1 LRQAC
6 ERFLLTN
13 GRSAARPALLEY
25 FSEQE
30 ARMPATDDFDIDEA
44 AAMDFGEPAGPEL
57 LEQFEAVAWSQECAD
72 AGVS

>member
-1 LRQAC
+1 
-6 ERFLLTN
+6 
-13 GRSAARPALLEY
+13 
-25 FSEQE
+25 
-30 ARMPATDDFDIDEA
+30 MPATDDFDIDEA